1 MFSPN
6 AIEVINFFTAE
17 TERGVGYRALCNARS
32 ALNSVC
38 SIPGYPDISHHP
50 LIKRFIKGWFNLK
63 PPRSNIT
70 YTWDVNIVLQYLNN
84 LGENANLSFPIL
96 CKKVVTLMMLLS
108 GTRVNSLHTFNIKLM
123 NLTSRDCTFIPD
135 GVIKHTRPNYKQS
148 GIIYHSYPHNPRL
161 CPVQTIADYLV
172 IRNNMITPTD
182 KFFVISRKP
191 WSAASRDTLARW
203 LKDVMGEA
211 GVNTHIFKPHSCRS
225 ASTSAASRHGVPL
238 QDILKHGDWANS
250 STFYNFYKKDIHSI
264 ESDIFSSSILDKTV
278 V

>member
-1 MFSPN
+1 MVPSPDETNCGHTDNHTGNKIRVTRNTQDSPHVPQAKTSDMSTIEKHIQAQGISPAAKDIILSSWRPSTQSRYASTLKKWENFCVEKQVNMFSPN

-148 GIIYHSYPHNPRL
+148 GIIYHSYPHNSRL
-161 CPVQTIADYLV
+161 CPVQTIADYQ
-172 IRNNMITPTD
+172 P
-182 KFFVISRKP
+182 
-191 WSAASRDTLARW
+191 
-203 LKDVMGEA
+203 G
-211 GVNTHIFKPHSCRS
+211 
-225 ASTSAASRHGVPL
+225 
-238 QDILKHGDWANS
+238 NS
-250 STFYNFYKKDIHSI
+250 Q
-264 ESDIFSSSILDKTV
+264 
-278 V
+278 